1 MSMENNKLK
10 ATKEQAER
18 LDFVISEMD
27 RIKNGETS
35 ELKYYKLLS
44 EYDELMS
51 NYDWS
56 DEVFE
61 ENGKKGLKN
70 VKGEVVVPAIY
81 DNYGILEPYYLKL
94 SPVVAQLDGKVALV
108 ERDGKGTP
116 YTDFEYHYIEPIL
129 FSNLYAVWKKEDLK
143 HFALMV
149 CGVVI
154 TPYEIDDYGMPCD
167 GVIPLAANGKKGLLA
182 EELGLIYIKPEYD
195 EVYDE
200 GVGSDFI
207 FVKDGVKGRVTLD
220 KQFISDDDFNKLST
234 EEQDDLSDAGFIR
247 APDI

>member
-35 ELKYYKLLS
+35 ELKYYKLLP
-44 EYDELMS
+44 EYEELVS

-154 TPYEIDDYGMPCD
+154 TPYEIDDYGRPCD

-247 APDI
+247 APDF